1 MIIIDNRTEEA
12 EVPLVHGLSA
22 EEHPLPQKVG
32 VLWMQEFEASG
43 AGKKSAQFS
52 KHLKMKTANSDN
64 KKKNSAIKLFIT
76 KESRFILLEIAY
88 IRALHLENSSFVR
101 SYLSKGISWISLW

>member
-32 VLWMQEFEASG
+32 VL
-43 AGKKSAQFS
+43 
-52 KHLKMKTANSDN
+52 
-64 KKKNSAIKLFIT
+64 
-76 KESRFILLEIAY
+76 
-88 IRALHLENSSFVR
+88 
-101 SYLSKGISWISLW
+101 